1 MTQGPRGPD
10 RRHPGGKP
18 LPEGLVSS
26 SPIMLRSLFLVLASV
41 LAVFVAP
48 AAGAPK
54 PPHVLIVSDV
64 LGDVPDS
71 LRPQPGKPIHYV
83 IIGKVENDLGTPI
96 AGEPRADPA
105 VIEREVVKV
114 LASQGFLP
122 TAVGG
127 PMPALAILITWGS
140 AVLDTSEISM
150 PPLPQ
155 PSFGAPAD
163 PTALPPPPPPDTVL
177 LAYNQR
183 EIASLVGADKANRN
197 LLDSSRL
204 AAINDAA
211 STSRVYI
218 FIGAFDIETMLKKK
232 QRKLLWRTRM
242 SIPSTHHSLPDS
254 IGIMLAS
261 AAPFLGREVA
271 APVFIG
277 ESDRRKAEVQMGT
290 PYVVPEPAKAK
301 AGKKAR

>member
-1 MTQGPRGPD
+1 M
-10 RRHPGGKP
+10 
-18 LPEGLVSS
+18 
-26 SPIMLRSLFLVLASV
+26 
-41 LAVFVAP
+41 
-48 AAGAPK
+48 
-54 PPHVLIVSDV
+54 
-64 LGDVPDS
+64 
-71 LRPQPGKPIHYV
+71 
-83 IIGKVENDLGTPI
+83 
-96 AGEPRADPA
+96 
-105 VIEREVVKV
+105 IEREIVKV

-204 AAINDAA
+204 AEINDAA

-218 FIGAFDIETMLKKK
+218 FIGAFGIETMLKKK
-232 QRKLLWRTRM
+232 AKEAALADANEHPVDASLAARLDRPHAGQRGT
-242 SIPSTHHSLPDS
+242 LPRS
-254 IGIMLAS
+254 RSRS
-261 AAPFLGREVA
+261 ARLHRRVRSPEGRGA
-271 APVFIG
+271 NGHALCRPGTG
-277 ESDRRKAEVQMGT
+277 EGQGR
-290 PYVVPEPAKAK
+290 
-301 AGKKAR
+301 